1 MKPLSAISMVLVT
14 LAVPIG
20 VAGTEVAPQ
29 SSAEVR
35 FSPKLVIDIKA
46 KSLVGPSVQLDDN
59 NVIHVAWV
67 EEDQNER
74 KVRYTH
80 TSDSV
85 GTFASPLSVN
95 GPDELAYSRQ
105 EAPAIAVHGQQ
116 IYLAWAKMHPQ
127 TSAEKPLANELRLSR
142 SPDGGK
148 TFLPSVLINDDGL
161 AIVHSFDSLRI
172 GHEEALHVAWI
183 DAREGKKNPGTY
195 VSRSND
201 HGMTFSKNTKIDD
214 ETCVCCRTAV
224 AIAPDGTVYTAW
236 RKIFGDVKETVVAR
250 SLDGGVTFSAPVI
263 VGHDHWAYPS
273 CPHRPASLGVDRDGR
288 LYVVWY
294 TEGEDETPAV
304 YLAYSDDRGQT
315 FSSKRMLNSSKGTFP
330 DHPQL
335 AVDSRGRVVA
345 LWEELS
351 PVRREVVMSY
361 SLDRGRTFSAPQ
373 KVNEKKGESPSI
385 AANST
390 GQIVLAWK
398 EHVMPAHRLVIQR
411 IELPDR
417 PTLAQ
422 SAEEPR

>member
-1 MKPLSAISMVLVT
+1 MKPLSAMSMVIMTMAL
-14 LAVPIG
+14 PIG
-20 VAGTEVAPQ
+20 AAGTEVPTPTA
-29 SSAEVR
+29 AEVR
-35 FSPKLVIDIKA
+35 FGPRLVIDIKA
-46 KSLVGPSVQLDDN
+46 KSVVGPSVRLDDT
-59 NVIHVAWV
+59 NVVHVAWV

-80 TSDSV
+80 TSGS
-85 GTFASPLSVN
+85 GEAFASALSVN
-95 GPDELAYSRQ
+95 APEEIPYSRQ
-105 EAPAIAVHGQQ
+105 EAPALDVRGQQ
-116 IYLAWAKMHPQ
+116 VYLAWAKTHPQ

-142 SPDGGK
+142 STDGGK

-195 VSRSND
+195 VSRSDD
-201 HGMTFSKNTKIDD
+201 HGKTFSKNTKIDD

-224 AIAPDGTVYTAW
+224 AVAPDGTLYAAW
-236 RKIFGDVKETVVAR
+236 RKIFGEIKETVLAR
-250 SLDGGVTFSAPVI
+250 SLDGGATFSAPVI
-263 VGHDHWAYPS
+263 VGHDRWAYPS
-273 CPHRPASLGVDRDGR
+273 CPHRPASLGIDRDGR
-288 LYVVWY
+288 VYVIWY

-304 YLAYSDDRGQT
+304 YVAYSDDRGQT
-315 FSSKRMLNSSKGTFP
+315 FSPKRMLNASKGTFP

-361 SLDRGRTFSAPQ
+361 SLDGARTFSAP
-373 KVNEKKGESPSI
+373 KKLNEKKGESPSL

-398 EHVMPAHRLVIQR
+398 EHAMPAHRLVIQR
-411 IELPDR
+411 LELPER

-422 SAEEPR
+422 GGQEPQ